1 MRAVVS
7 AKRVHFVGGLRVA
20 TARCVVRYLPG
31 FPVCTSGDAAQRIA
45 DDETRCT
52 YDVERVT
59 CARCRAK
66 IEDRAR
72 VVSRRR
78 SDPYTERALREHARV
93 VETLHEWRERWSRH
107 DVQTVLVV
115 RTRDGLRVLD
125 FDARAARA
133 TAYDVREDELE
144 VVVQVLDTLAKRRS
158 LFNVGA
164 TMPRR
169 ALQCRYT
176 HAWSVASGCDPKDRG

>member
-1 MRAVVS
+1 MRTLSS
-7 AKRVHFVGGLRVA
+7 A
-20 TARCVVRYLPG
+20 
-31 FPVCTSGDAAQRIA
+31 
-45 DDETRCT
+45 
-52 YDVERVT
+52 
-59 CARCRAK
+59 
-66 IEDRAR
+66 DRAR

-78 SDPYTERALREHARV
+78 PDPYTERALREHARV

-125 FDARAARA
+125 FDGARAS
-133 TAYDVREDELE
+133 AYDVREDELE

-158 LFNVGA
+158 LFNAGA

-169 ALQCRYT
+169 ALRVEPASDVLSRCPFCDTSLLDSSYGLDVRDDELDWT
-176 HAWSVASGCDPKDRG
+176 PCCEAMRHAVARDGWREIFGESLRAALLREVGVVPSSVVD